1 MAPRWPQVN
10 NGPEHINEHATYL
23 REACNQLQAAGESR
37 QNQVPWNVVQTYI
50 TSTVTLISKVL
61 QQPPLSDILQ
71 CIQDTAKCTQNIQ
84 RDITVIKC
92 STGLSTSPPN
102 TANFS
107 GGRNQPASWAQIA
120 AQAHTSQLP
129 PPPVPQGTPTHG
141 TNNTVTAYSDRVVT
155 IKLKDHGVAQRYRT
169 QPAAWIKRQVETA
182 IHNTAATRLVK
193 IVAAHQL
200 KSGDLQIF
208 TGSTAESTQ
217 LKQNKGWTRSLGER
231 AELITPTYGVIV
243 HGIPTNTI
251 NTKDQEATIQQILAD
266 NHTVIPNAKISYVG
280 WLTKESTLKRASS
293 IVLEFTE
300 PEMANAVIYAG
311 MVWDGQIHQCQ
322 LYDRACRIK
331 QCFRCYNYGH
341 IGTQC
346 NAAQTCGY
354 CADHHETKHCS
365 QKGREGFSPRCAV
378 CKDAHT
384 AWSNACPGRK
394 KERVGKSRASETG
407 SQDIL
412 ACTL

>member
-200 KSGDLQIF
+200 KSGDIQIF
-208 TGSTAESTQ
+208 TGSRAESTQ
-217 LKQNKGWTRSLGER
+217 LKQNKGWIRSLGEC
-231 AELITPTYGVIV
+231 AELITPTNGVIV

-251 NTKDQEATIQQILAD
+251 NTKDQESNYPTDTCRQPHRDTIL
-266 NHTVIPNAKISYVG
+266 
-280 WLTKESTLKRASS
+280 
-293 IVLEFTE
+293 
-300 PEMANAVIYAG
+300 
-311 MVWDGQIHQCQ
+311 
-322 LYDRACRIK
+322 
-331 QCFRCYNYGH
+331 
-341 IGTQC
+341 
-346 NAAQTCGY
+346 
-354 CADHHETKHCS
+354 
-365 QKGREGFSPRCAV
+365 FSM
-378 CKDAHT
+378 
-384 AWSNACPGRK
+384 
-394 KERVGKSRASETG
+394 SRPS
-407 SQDIL
+407 
-412 ACTL
+412 